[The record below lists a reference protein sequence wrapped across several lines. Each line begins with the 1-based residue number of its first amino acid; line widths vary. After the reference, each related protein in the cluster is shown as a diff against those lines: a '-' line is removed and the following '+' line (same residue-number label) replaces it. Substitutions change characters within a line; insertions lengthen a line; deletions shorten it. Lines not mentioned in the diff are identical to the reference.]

1 MWFLSRLVI
10 VFAMLVVA
18 PLLPAP
24 LGGVMPE
31 VGWGIFSHWDSVSY
45 QQIAT
50 VGYEYAK
57 NGNLD
62 SIAFFPLFPLAIR
75 TVMALGLRFE
85 AAGVLVNNLAF
96 LVALIVLYHWVE
108 EGHGQKAAQW
118 ATAVLA
124 WCPLSLFGTV
134 IYSEGCFLLLSTAAL
149 RAFDQQ
155 RYPEVALWGTLA
167 TATHPTGLA
176 LIPAL
181 LVVSWHEQRPVI
193 AYTATLAAA
202 GGVLLFSLYG
212 ALRFGDALAFIHA
225 QQGKLPWE
233 LDWQDW
239 LQMQIVGTTQWMQ
252 NWIQNPWHLVLLSIL
267 LISSTLLWR
276 FGAKLPKITLDLG
289 IFALILLLWLMVGN
303 PLIHL
308 MMVLGGGYLLWRL
321 RTHLQAIAV
330 VYGFC
335 GLGLILVS
343 GGTWVLSRLAY
354 SIVSL
359 AIALGL
365 LLSRYPRFGYIL
377 MGFFA
382 IVLASFGVRFAQQLW
397 VA

>member
-10 VFAMLVVA
+10 VIALLVVA
-18 PLLPAP
+18 PLLPVP
-24 LGGVMPE
+24 SGGVMPE
-31 VGWGIFSHWDSVSY
+31 VGWDIFSRWDSDSY
-45 QQIAT
+45 RQIAT

-57 NGNLD
+57 D
-62 SIAFFPLFPLAIR
+62 SKLHNMAFFPLFPLAIR
-75 TVMALGLRFE
+75 GVMALGLRFE
-85 AAGVLVNNLAF
+85 SAAVLVNNLAF
-96 LVALIVLYHWVE
+96 LVALMLLYHWVE
-108 EGHGQKAAQW
+108 ERHGQTAAQW

-134 IYSEGCFLLLSTAAL
+134 IYSEGCFLLFSTAAL
-149 RAFDQQ
+149 RAFDKQL
-155 RYPEVALWGTLA
+155 YPEVALWGTLA

-181 LVVSWHEQRPVI
+181 LMVSWHEHRPAI

-202 GGVLLFSLYG
+202 GGILLFSLYG
-212 ALRFGDALAFIHA
+212 VLRFGDALAFIHA
-225 QQGKLPWE
+225 QRGKLPWE
-233 LDWQDW
+233 LNWQNW
-239 LQMQIVGTTQWMQ
+239 LQMQIADTTHWMQ
-252 NWIQNPWHLVLLSIL
+252 DWIQNPWHWVLLSIL
-267 LISSTLLWR
+267 LISSALLWR
-276 FGAKLPKITLDLG
+276 FGAKLPKIAVDLG

-303 PLIHL
+303 PLIHI

-321 RTHLQAIAV
+321 RTHLQPIAV

-335 GLGLILVS
+335 CLGLILVS
-343 GGTWVLSRLAY
+343 GGTWALSRLAY
-354 SIVSL
+354 GIVSL

-382 IVLASFGVRFAQQLW
+382 IVLASFSVRFAQQLW